1 MKALSHKQPSFD
13 KLPTDAEYWKR
24 RRRWSYSGSSVP
36 SEKKEESLE
45 ASSIADVIVG
55 DIADKFFYGS
65 YSSLNQGYSIT
76 ANRSNHHTPNGY
88 DVKKFATLPCTDGY
102 NDAQV
107 TYGDLNHGLKSTTNW
122 CSVTHVVPKTI
133 PSCSS
138 CSTYCVMSS
147 CYSSP
152 RMSDWSISNCQS
164 DNLQHDITESFY
176 DVKKTVNDQGR
187 ISRIDNS
194 TVEKGCIQNLN
205 FASNVHMLCN
215 DDEDLE
221 YHKKFNTSSENTA
234 CVDIKQSRKSFNSC
248 SALKSKSLTSIAAY
262 AAATQKKGVS
272 GDEGSGFSLPLSSE
286 PCDDLMSKVDGDFKK
301 RLSSLKFGIGPSRFK
316 TPLVI
321 DNRRH
326 NDLLYAP
333 RKDLQADEFKDRS
346 QNDTWKDKEKINNN
360 PTNSNPR
367 SSQMNKLF
375 DSNSFV
381 DSFNSKKRLK
391 NFIQC
396 DRNALRTDQ
405 IPVQVC
411 EIGHHVVTDTI
422 IQKRE
427 KFDSKHSGALDI
439 RSLKDKANINSVSLL
454 LPVKNFESRCI
465 QLTSNA
471 QIDGVSIQNEFN
483 HSTASEK
490 LSSTKDCLSLKCPKT
505 PAENRLAKV
514 HSYHEGTPADFDETF
529 TRESF
534 SETPTSAFRRSFTID
549 ELNNMM
555 SDGINRG
562 TADKQPA
569 ISHPRS
575 PRDYSHK
582 EILSTDIQTIL
593 SQNDASMDTGTSVT
607 LEMQVNSNIDVII
620 NSNRE
625 LPVKEIPSTAASKGA
640 VVLDKLQAVEKLDRR
655 NEKIER
661 HLKRT
666 EADIEVLNEIIREAC
681 HRLEVKCQL
690 KQKVKC

>member
-36 SEKKEESLE
+36 FEKKEETLE
-45 ASSIADVIVG
+45 GSSIADNIVG

-88 DVKKFATLPCTDGY
+88 DDKKFATLPCTDGY

-107 TYGDLNHGLKSTTNW
+107 TYGNLNRGLKSTTNR
-122 CSVTHVVPKTI
+122 CSVTHVVVPKTI

-152 RMSDWSISNCQS
+152 RMSDRSISNCQS
-164 DNLQHDITESFY
+164 DDLQRDITKSFY
-176 DVKKTVNDQGR
+176 DMKRTVNDQGH
-187 ISRIDNS
+187 ISLIDNS
-194 TVEKGCIQNLN
+194 TVEKSCIQNLN
-205 FASNVHMLCN
+205 FASNVQMLCN
-215 DDEDLE
+215 GDEDLE
-221 YHKKFNTSSENTA
+221 YHEKFNTSSENIA

-248 SALKSKSLTSIAAY
+248 SALKSRSLTSIAAY
-262 AAATQKKGVS
+262 AAGTQKKGVS

-286 PCDDLMSKVDGDFKK
+286 PCDDLMSKVDSDFKK

-316 TPLVI
+316 TPIVI
-321 DNRRH
+321 DKKRY
-326 NDLLYAP
+326 NDPLYAP
-333 RKDLQADEFKDRS
+333 HKDLQADEFKDRS
-346 QNDTWKDKEKINNN
+346 QNDTRKDKERFNND
-360 PTNSNPR
+360 PTKSNLK

-375 DSNSFV
+375 DSKGFV
-381 DSFNSKKRLK
+381 DRFNSKKKPK

-396 DRNALRTDQ
+396 DRNALKTDQ

-411 EIGHHVVTDTI
+411 EIGHHVVNDTI

-427 KFDSKHSGALDI
+427 KFDSMHSGALDI
-439 RSLKDKANINSVSLL
+439 RSLKDRANINSISVL
-454 LPVKNFESRCI
+454 LPVKNFESRCV
-465 QLTSNA
+465 QLTSNT
-471 QIDGVSIQNEFN
+471 QIDGVSIPNEFN

-490 LSSTKDCLSLKCPKT
+490 MSSTKECLSLKFPKRST
-505 PAENRLAKV
+505 ENRLAKV
-514 HSYHEGTPADFDETF
+514 HGYHEGTPADFDETS
-529 TRESF
+529 TREGF
-534 SETPTSAFRRSFTID
+534 SETATSSVRRSFTID
-549 ELNNMM
+549 ELNNKM

-562 TADKQPA
+562 AADKQSA
-569 ISHPRS
+569 ISHLLS
-575 PRDYSHK
+575 PREYSHK
-582 EILSTDIQTIL
+582 EILSTDIQTII
-593 SQNDASMDTGTSVT
+593 SQNDASMNTSVT
-607 LEMQVNSNIDVII
+607 LQMQVKSNIDVIN

-625 LPVKEIPSTAASKGA
+625 LPVKEIPSTAASKEA
-640 VVLDKLQAVEKLDRR
+640 VVLDKLQAVKKLDRR